1 MPTSAHWEVTNSP
14 QISAETVHSAGPMWA
29 SAPTANGGT
38 IFGGLMKQVLL
49 SADGEIS
56 VYCVPDAVAD
66 DLETYCLEAARK
78 PRCCKVSGETGFCGR
93 GMLYRKELYRVS
105 EPLYLHRSVFAR
117 HNTSQCILQRGTA
130 GEIPRPAVFQFL
142 TLEKLLRMPRHTEE
156 RFLLS
161 GFHQG
166 THSG

>member
-14 QISAETVHSAGPMWA
+14 QISVETVHSAGPMWA

-66 DLETYCLEAARK
+66 DLETYCLEFSCHWLHESPDAAR
-78 PRCCKVSGETGFCGR
+78 
-93 GMLYRKELYRVS
+93 
-105 EPLYLHRSVFAR
+105 
-117 HNTSQCILQRGTA
+117 
-130 GEIPRPAVFQFL
+130 
-142 TLEKLLRMPRHTEE
+142 
-156 RFLLS
+156 
-161 GFHQG
+161 
-166 THSG
+166 